1 MISGVPVPQTTCS
14 LAPSIL
20 LNCTLTFA
28 TFLRVALDPIGR
40 LAVVM
45 AFLEPHLRDSTD
57 DRTVV
62 TVDSAPE
69 TELVR
74 RRVTASDDRNLRRKR
89 GLRDGAGYRV
99 SAARV
104 WAILQFWS
112 VRDIMSSE

>member
-1 MISGVPVPQTTCS
+1 MSGVPRSQATNL
-14 LAPSIL
+14 LASPVL

-45 AFLEPHLRDSTD
+45 AFLEPHLRDSAD

-99 SAARV
+99 RAARV